1 MTKLCPRGKAAA
13 KRKFRVYPSAYAN
26 AYASKICAGKIK
38 DPSGVKRKDFKGR
51 KPAAEGGPMDK
62 DKKDKKENSIEL
74 IKKRKDSKKE
84 ALEKMKKELGMKAGG
99 IAGSLV
105 PKTVKKLKN
114 IMGAAN
120 RDRGKE
126 KARVKQ
132 MDGRRGP
139 AMKGPLGRLA
149 TEKPRKGMMGG
160 GLMEATARLRRQGL
174 RGGGLCKRGMNRDA
188 IGKNS

>member
-1 MTKLCPRGKAAA
+1 
-13 KRKFRVYPSAYAN
+13 
-26 AYASKICAGKIK
+26 
-38 DPSGVKRKDFKGR
+38 
-51 KPAAEGGPMDK
+51 MDK

-84 ALEKMKKELGMKAGG
+84 ALERMKKELGMKAGG

-120 RDRGKE
+120 RDRGKDKAE
-126 KARVKQ
+126 KKGGTFFTMDEMMPLKTLTSKGPGELKQ
-132 MDGRRGP
+132 MAKGGR
-139 AMKGPLGRLA
+139 A
-149 TEKPRKGMMGG
+149 
-160 GLMEATARLRRQGL
+160 GL
-174 RGGGLCKRGMNRDA
+174 RGGGICKRGMNRKA